1 MNILWGF
8 INTVVTPALVASG
21 VVYYLAKKMVEQR
34 LSKDLETYKSELSEK
49 TDTLKSQLS
58 IYAHEQNIAATR
70 IDGQR
75 ADAIKSVYKAI
86 CDWKIPTEKLVGD
99 CPVLDHDPDLNQ
111 TEAGYYLKWAR
122 KSLDSGNALIRELED
137 QAIYF
142 DQHLY
147 EKLFNTV
154 SRFNQEVAIIV
165 DHVSVGYTV
174 GCDYEDLIPQSF
186 QFRPDV
192 VALYGETIDP
202 LYGEVVSEFRLLL
215 GSVKPG
221 SL

>member
-1 MNILWGF
+1 MEISVFWGF
-8 INTVVTPALVASG
+8 INTVVTPTIVGSG
-21 VVYYLAKKMVEQR
+21 VVYYLAKKIVDQR
-34 LSKDLETYKSELSEK
+34 LSKDIETYKSQLSEK
-49 TDTLKSQLS
+49 ADTLKSQLS
-58 IYAHEQNIAATR
+58 VYAHEQNIVATR

-86 CDWKIPTEKLVGD
+86 CEWKIPTEKLVGD
-99 CPVLDHDPDLNQ
+99 CPVLDQEPDLNQ

-122 KSLDSGNALIRELED
+122 VSLDSGNDLIRELED

-142 DQHLY
+142 DPQLY
-147 EKLFNTV
+147 EKLFNAV
-154 SRFNQEVAIIV
+154 SRFNQRVAIIV

-202 LYGEVVSEFRLLL
+202 LHGEIVAEFRLLL
-215 GSVKPG
+215 GSVK
-221 SL
+221 